1 MQKQVDLAQTVKH
14 GLNVSGKINN
24 NTKCEQVMRR
34 LFLKNVMQAMSIAAS
49 MTLASP
55 GAQAGNAEVL
65 MMQAPVGENSSLS
78 RLVTDAKGR
87 VHLSWVTSNDE
98 VSTLYYATFAND
110 EWGDA
115 ELIAQGDD
123 WFINWADFPSL
134 VVNDNSMAAHW
145 LRLSSDGTYDYDV
158 NATFY
163 TRKTQSWG
171 EAITIH
177 KDGVS
182 AEHGFVSMLPM
193 SEGRTFIS
201 WLDGRKT
208 VKDTIASAGDA
219 TSGGMT
225 LRAGIFDRD
234 GKTLHDWE
242 LDGLTCDCCQT
253 SAAMSA
259 SGPIVVYRDR
269 SDHEVRDIYIT
280 RFFADKWSAPV
291 PVFSDDWVVAGC
303 PVNGPAVAAKG
314 SMTAVVWFSAKDD
327 QPKVKLAISQNEG
340 ESFNAPVLVAN
351 ASTNG
356 RVGITILESGN
367 IAVSWLATNGSD
379 AQLKLALYR
388 PQGDLLNTVRVADTK
403 ASRRSGFP
411 VITSAGNDVYVTWTD
426 LSGGGQIKVARI
438 RF

>member
-1 MQKQVDLAQTVKH
+1 MRYLFPK
-14 GLNVSGKINN
+14 
-24 NTKCEQVMRR
+24 NT
-34 LFLKNVMQAMSIAAS
+34 MQAMTIAAS
-49 MTLASP
+49 MTLVSLPAR
-55 GAQAGNAEVL
+55 AHDVEVL
-65 MMQAPVGENSSLS
+65 MMQAPVAENSRLS

-87 VHLSWVTSNDE
+87 VHLSWVTSNED

-110 EWGDA
+110 EWSAA
-115 ELIAQGDD
+115 ELIAQGND

-145 LRLSSDGTYDYDV
+145 LRMSSAGTYDYDV

-163 TRKTQSWG
+163 TQKTQGWG

-201 WLDGRKT
+201 WLDGRNT
-208 VKDTIASAGDA
+208 GRVKAKIASAGDA

-291 PVFSDDWVVAGC
+291 PVFSDNWVVAGC

-314 SMTAVVWFSAKDD
+314 SMAAVVWFSAKDD
-327 QPKVKLAISQNEG
+327 QPEVKLAISQNEG
-340 ESFNAPVLVAN
+340 ESFDAPVLVAN
-351 ASTNG
+351 GSTNG

-367 IAVSWLATNGSD
+367 IAVSWLATDGSD
-379 AQLKLALYR
+379 AQLKLAYYR
-388 PQGDLLNTVRVADTK
+388 PQGDLLNRVQVADTK

-426 LSGGGQIKVARI
+426 LSGSGQIKVARV